1 MTQRIGHTP
10 PMTRGRA
17 SVVSGPVFIRRPWLR
32 PGLVQWAVVA
42 VVVFTVGAWVANHS
56 AHALPSI
63 VGDLPQGLLLSITI
77 GSFAWTLF
85 PVVMR
90 VTAEWH
96 RTTAWMFYLATMV
109 LCAAAGTAVVAT
121 VPFLVG
127 VLDAR
132 DIATLFRQNIV
143 GTVPVTIVIGIAM
156 IVIGT
161 NKARIEATELSL
173 RTQQLERE
181 RAEKLAAEAQLASL
195 ASRVQPHFLFNTLN
209 SISGLIREQPAQAE
223 AMIEHLSS
231 LLRSSLEGKDLVDL
245 GQELKLVRDYLE
257 IQRTRLGGRLRYDL
271 VVAPDASGK
280 LPPFS
285 LQTLV
290 ENSLKHVAGRRPD
303 GIAIR
308 IDVRRDGEGLLLAV
322 TDDGPGFDPDAMR
335 AGHGLDI
342 LQRRLRG
349 VFGDAA
355 TLEFDRKP
363 GSMTVRLR

>member
-1 MTQRIGHTP
+1 MI
-10 PMTRGRA
+10 
-17 SVVSGPVFIRRPWLR
+17 VL
-32 PGLVQWAVVA
+32 
-42 VVVFTVGAWVANHS
+42 TVGDWLANHN
-56 AHALPSI
+56 AQALPSI
-63 VGDLPQGLLLSITI
+63 VGDLPMGLLLAITI
-77 GSFAWTLF
+77 GSFAWSLF
-85 PVVMR
+85 PVVMHA
-90 VTAEWH
+90 TAEWH
-96 RTTAWMFYLATMV
+96 RTTTWIFYLATMV

-132 DIATLFRQNIV
+132 DIATLFRQSIV
-143 GTVPVTIVIGIAM
+143 GTVPVTIVIGMAM
-156 IVIGT
+156 ILIGT

-209 SISGLIREQPAQAE
+209 SISGLIRQQPAQAE

-245 GQELKLVRDYLE
+245 TQELKLVTDYLE
-257 IQRTRLGGRLRYDL
+257 IQRTRFGGRLRYDL
-271 VVAPDASGK
+271 AVDPAASGK

-285 LQTLV
+285 VQTLV
-290 ENSLKHVAGRRPD
+290 ENSLKHVLGRRPD
-303 GIAIR
+303 GIAMR
-308 IDVRRDGEGLLLAV
+308 IEMQRDDRELSVAV

-349 VFGDAA
+349 IFGDAA
-355 TLEFDRKP
+355 TLEFDRQP
-363 GSMTVRLR
+363 GSMTVRLRVPTA

>member
-1 MTQRIGHTP
+1 MTQE
-10 PMTRGRA
+10 RA
-17 SVVSGPVFIRRPWLR
+17 SVSSAPIVLRKLWLR
-32 PGLVQWAVVA
+32 PGLLQWT
-42 VVVFTVGAWVANHS
+42 VVVVIVFTAGAWLANHS

-85 PVVMR
+85 PVVMHA
-90 VTAEWH
+90 TAEWH
-96 RTTAWMFYLATMV
+96 RTTAWIFYLATML
-109 LCAAAGTAVVAT
+109 LCAAAGTAIVAT

-127 VLDAR
+127 VLDAH

-209 SISGLIREQPAQAE
+209 SISGLIRDQPAQAE

-231 LLRSSLEGKDLVDL
+231 LLRSSLDGKDLVDL

-257 IQRTRLGGRLRYDL
+257 IQRTRLGSRLRYDL
-271 VVAPDASGK
+271 VIDPDASGK

-290 ENSLKHVAGRRPD
+290 ENSLKHVAGRRPE

-322 TDDGPGFDPDAMR
+322 TDDGPGFDPDAMK

-349 VFGDAA
+349 IFGGAA
-355 TLEFDRKP
+355 MLEFERQP
-363 GSMTVRLR
+363 RSITVRLRVPVT